1 MKKISLEALLPQ
13 TDDYQEQSVTKF
25 SFDLAKKEFSKH
37 QNENLMISPLS
48 LYENFVIALNGANGE
63 TQEETLKVLYAENMS
78 KANGLSAMK
87 LGYALN
93 IANSIWVNEKKAHI
107 LPEYAQNVEELFG
120 AEICNR
126 VFNNSTVDEINE
138 WASEKTN
145 GMINHLIDQLDSDNV
160 AHMINA
166 IAFEDEWLT
175 PYTEDEIVERNFT
188 DWQGN
193 VQRKYSLNRWS
204 DSCNYFDMK
213 NADCMVKPYKNEQLS
228 FVAIRPN
235 DGVNLNDF
243 IANLNADEYLKQYK
257 TAHKPDS
264 FHTIIPEF
272 EYDCTL
278 APKPELVEMGIRRAF
293 DGSGTPDTISFDSIA
308 DVPIYIS
315 DILHKT
321 YIKVDRAGTKAA
333 SVTYFGMMAAGSAG
347 EPKEIEIREVILD
360 RPFLYMVVDT
370 ETGMPVFMG
379 TVNEIP

>member
-166 IAFEDEWLT
+166 IAFEAEWLT

-264 FHTIIPEF
+264 FHTTIPEF

-278 APKPELVEMGIRRAF
+278 DPKPELVEMGIRRAF